1 MYEASKVIAI
11 IIFSYNNSLQGTLC
25 YDRGPSFL
33 ILSWVRSGC
42 HMSTVRRRP
51 GSEPMYHS
59 SCSNDSSTMAI

>member
-1 MYEASKVIAI
+1 MCTCMKVIVI
-11 IIFSYNNSLQGTLC
+11 IIFSYNNSSLDTLC

-42 HMSTVRRRP
+42 HMSTVRSRP
-51 GSEPMYHS
+51 GSEPVYHS